1 MKKKWTRRKF
11 LQTSLGSSLAVGAGA
26 ALGGTTTMRAEEMKQ
41 KTAGE
46 LSAAQRATLRA
57 AMDEIIPAVE
67 DMPAA
72 SAVGGVEYVARV
84 AREDKAIRQAIGQS
98 LAGIEALSKKLK
110 AKPFTALS
118 RPQRVETL
126 QAYEKQSPKEF
137 VTLRDFTYE
146 AYYTDPRVW
155 KLIGYELH
163 PTNEAGPRVKPFDES
178 VLAQVKKM
186 PKRYR
191 EVTRG

>member
-1 MKKKWTRRKF
+1 
-11 LQTSLGSSLAVGAGA
+11 
-26 ALGGTTTMRAEEMKQ
+26 
-41 KTAGE
+41 
-46 LSAAQRATLRA
+46 
-57 AMDEIIPAVE
+57 
-67 DMPAA
+67 MPAA

-84 AREDKAIRQAIGQS
+84 AREDAAIRRSITES
-98 LAGIEALSKKLK
+98 LAGLEALSKKLK
-110 AKPFTALS
+110 AKPFSTLTSA
-118 RPQRVETL
+118 QRIETL
-126 QAYEKQSPKEF
+126 KAYERQTPEAF

-146 AYYTDPRVW
+146 AYYTEPRVW

>member
-1 MKKKWTRRKF
+1 
-11 LQTSLGSSLAVGAGA
+11 
-26 ALGGTTTMRAEEMKQ
+26 MRAEEMKQ

-98 LAGIEALSKKLK
+98 LAGLEALSKRLK

-126 QAYEKQSPKEF
+126 QAYEQQSPKEF

-146 AYYTDPRVW
+146 AYYTEPRVW

>member
-191 EVTRG
+191 EVL